1 MNEKSEI
8 LVEKL
13 LEEVKKSSS
22 GELGL
27 PLRRLLW
34 STITTDKS
42 DAEKKVILTALD
54 VLCVKRAGTIWS
66 QKFGSEDGLASI
78 LSVATGVAT
87 KTIPQDKALSIRD
100 EFYVFVVEDQ
110 EYDEDEYPA
119 MFVGH
124 AAANSI
130 ATAIDDFSFDPS
142 DLRNDRDLD
151 PEAFEPSY
159 LVASAFAGGL
169 GDDGDAERRRQF
181 WEWYLKI
188 AVPEAA

>member
-1 MNEKSEI
+1 MNEKSKI

-13 LEEVKKSSS
+13 LDEVKRSSS

-34 STITTDKS
+34 NTTTTEKS
-42 DAEKKVILTALD
+42 DAEKKIILTTLD
-54 VLCVKRAGTIWS
+54 VICVKQAGTIWS
-66 QKFGSEDGLASI
+66 KKFGSEDGLVSI
-78 LSVATGVAT
+78 LSVASGVAA
-87 KTIPQDKALSIRD
+87 KTIPQNEALSIRD

-110 EYDEDEYPA
+110 EYDDDEYPA

-142 DLRNDRDLD
+142 DLRNDQDLD

-169 GDDGDAERRRQF
+169 GDDGDTERRRHF
-181 WEWYLKI
+181 WEWYLNV
-188 AVPEAA
+188 AVPQVV

>member
-1 MNEKSEI
+1 MNKKSEI

-13 LEEVKKSSS
+13 LEEVKRSSV
-22 GELGL
+22 GELEL

-34 STITTDKS
+34 NTITVDKS
-42 DAEKKVILTALD
+42 GAEKKVILTALD
-54 VLCVKRAGTIWS
+54 VVCVKRAGSIWS

-78 LSVATGVAT
+78 LLAATGAAA
-87 KTIPQDKALSIRD
+87 KTIPEDKALRIRD

-169 GDDGDAERRRQF
+169 GDDGDTERRRQF
-181 WEWYLKI
+181 WEWYLNT
-188 AVPEAA
+188 AVPQVG